1 MDHRNESRKLSQ
13 EEKTA
18 LFNVALRFATIKPDA
33 PCDRIAARFAA
44 ALRHPGCKTYAQGE
58 QTPQWLP
65 SIAEQIV
72 NDAKRYG
79 LIEGDPIN
87 EEI

>member
-1 MDHRNESRKLSQ
+1 MDHRNESRKLTQ
-13 EEKTA
+13 DEKAA
-18 LFNVALRFATIKPDA
+18 LFKVALAYATAKPDE
-33 PCDRIAARFAA
+33 PCDRIAYRFAA
-44 ALRHPGCKTYAQGE
+44 VLKHPGCKTYAQGE

-79 LIEGDPIN
+79 LLEGDPIN
-87 EEI
+87 EEM